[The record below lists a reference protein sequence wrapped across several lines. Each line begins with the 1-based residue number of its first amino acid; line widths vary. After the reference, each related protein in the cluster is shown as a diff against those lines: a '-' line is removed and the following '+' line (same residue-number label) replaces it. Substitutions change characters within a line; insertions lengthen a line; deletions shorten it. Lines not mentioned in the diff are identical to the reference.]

1 MCMEY
6 AEIVNFKYDKRQG
19 NRTEKTVKGLTV
31 SRPVGP
37 FFLYDF
43 LDETRHIFCY
53 NGTMHF
59 TQKIFTVVR

>member
-1 MCMEY
+1 MTRGR
-6 AEIVNFKYDKRQG
+6 EIELK
-19 NRTEKTVKGLTV
+19 KTVKGLTV

-37 FFLYDF
+37 FFLYSF
-43 LDETRHIFCY
+43 LDENRHIFCY